1 MDLYN
6 DKARY
11 DSFLNQ
17 QSNIESGFR
26 EEQENYSN
34 QLDNAKLAARENKQ
48 IGSEM
53 FFQSMPQALLEGQQ
67 VYSKVKSV
75 YDKAQKVVG
84 QAQDLKTKVQGFL
97 ENGGEASTMPVG
109 TITSAPS
116 REVEFS
122 NPLFDADIP
131 APIKSNV
138 KLNIS
143 EATQL
148 DNPSPELLGSIKD
161 FLRSP
166 IDADSSKSIVGSQL
180 MTADP
185 AVSGSGPLF
194 ESFGNVKNYVGG
206 QVGDIGSKVS
216 VLPNAET
223 SIGSLKQ
230 AMPKIPAVED
240 VSDVVKSVGD
250 AASDVVSDV
259 AKKGLGL
266 LEESSIPVVGDI
278 LAGVGLVTSVYE
290 GVKSLF
296 DKPEKAPAPPVV
308 DVPTTAVMQAGV

>member
-34 QLDNAKLAARENKQ
+34 QLQNAKLAARENKQ

-53 FFQSMPQALLEGQQ
+53 FFQSLPQALLEGQQ

-97 ENGGEASTMPVG
+97 EGGGEASTMPVG

-180 MTADP
+180 ITADP

-194 ESFGNVKNYVGG
+194 ESFGNVKNYLGG
-206 QVGDIGSKVS
+206 QVGDIGSRVS

-230 AMPKIPAVED
+230 AIPKIPAAED

-290 GVKSLF
+290 GVKGLF
-296 DKPEKAPAPPVV
+296 EKSEKAPPPPVV

>member
-34 QLDNAKLAARENKQ
+34 QLQNAKLAARENKQ

-53 FFQSMPQALLEGQQ
+53 FFQSLPQALLEGQQ
-67 VYSKVKSV
+67 VYSKVKGV

-97 ENGGEASTMPVG
+97 ENGGEASTMPIG

-131 APIKSNV
+131 APVKSNV

-143 EATQL
+143 TQL

-185 AVSGSGPLF
+185 AVSGSSPLF
-194 ESFGNVKNYVGG
+194 ESFGNVKNYLGG
-206 QVGDIGSKVS
+206 QVGDIGSRVS

-230 AMPKIPAVED
+230 AMPKIPAAED
-240 VSDVVKSVGD
+240 VGDVVKSVGD

-296 DKPEKAPAPPVV
+296 DKPEKAPPAPVV